1 MSPLLNSLF
10 FGKDAKASGVFAIAI
25 VALIALGCTCGKNF
39 DLGNFASETNTSKS
53 ADTPSDANKTE
64 PADDAVPSKDV
75 VEGLVKDT
83 IADFADAV
91 NSGDFSE
98 LHDSA
103 SQDFQS
109 SYTVDEMATAFKSYT
124 DKKSVVVPILK
135 KVANTDAKF
144 TTEPSIRK
152 EKGLSILMAEGEFP
166 TKPYKVRYDYE
177 YVMRD
182 GEWKLLKLVI
192 NIP

>member
-1 MSPLLNSLF
+1 MKPLLNNLL
-10 FGKDAKASGVFAIAI
+10 FGKNAKASGVFALAL
-25 VALIALGCTCGKNF
+25 VALVALGCTCGKNF
-39 DLGNFASETNTSKS
+39 DLGNLTGDSDNTRTN
-53 ADTPSDANKTE
+53 DTPSEIIT
-64 PADDAVPSKDV
+64 PADDSAPSNDV
-75 VEGLVKDT
+75 VEGLVKET
-83 IADFADAV
+83 IAEFADAV
-91 NSGDFSE
+91 NSGDFTE

-109 SYTVDEMATAFKSYT
+109 SYTVDEMRTAFKSYI
-124 DKKSVVVPILK
+124 DKKSVVLPILRR
-135 KVANTDAKF
+135 VAKTDGKF
-144 TTEPSIRK
+144 TNEPSVRK

-166 TKPYKVRYDYE
+166 TKPYKVRFDYE